1 MIKDIETFKHGFKK
15 FIDVYLFNY
24 LTLMFCLTCV
34 LNIAIRKKKIIAT
47 RIKTGKIASIT
58 QNKGIFFD
66 FLKFKYSYGAIH
78 K

>member
-34 LNIAIRKKKIIAT
+34 LNIAT